1 LKEASM
7 NRKLEDR
14 VFIAFDVETTSLY
27 DFSGRIVEIGA
38 LKFDLSGR
46 IYGEYSALINPGIP
60 IPEAVVA
67 IHGISNEMV
76 EKERGAEEV
85 LREFL
90 TFIGESDAVMIAH
103 NASFDIGFVSN
114 DLARCGLSI
123 PQNKVVDTVS
133 LAKKVF
139 PEAGLYNLEHL
150 VNFLGIG
157 TSVSHRS
164 LDDAL
169 MAREIFLRCVKKGG
183 LASEKDLYKNAKVL
197 PFESSV
203 DFSVEF
209 PPGFEKIGKAI
220 EEGSIVKMEYSGGTK
235 GKKVRA
241 ITPLGLL
248 GKKGILYLPAF
259 CHIDKCEKSFR
270 LDRIERFWID

>member
-1 LKEASM
+1 MSRDLKD
-7 NRKLEDR
+7 KL
-14 VFIAFDVETTSLY
+14 FIVFDVETTSLY

-38 LKFDLSGR
+38 VKFDLPGR
-46 IYGEYSALINPGIP
+46 IYEEFSALINPQIP
-60 IPEAVVA
+60 IPEAVIKV
-67 IHGISNEMV
+67 HGITNEMV
-76 EKERGAEEV
+76 KNERGAKEV
-85 LREFL
+85 LEDFL
-90 TFIGESDAVMIAH
+90 RFIDSSDTIMIAH

-123 PQNKVVDTVS
+123 PQHNVLDTVS
-133 LAKKVF
+133 LSKTLF
-139 PEAGLYNLEHL
+139 PEAGTYNLENL

-157 TSVSHRS
+157 TTVKHRA
-164 LDDAL
+164 LDDVL
-169 MAREIFLRCVKKGG
+169 KERELFLHCIEKGN
-183 LASEKDLYKNAKVL
+183 LRNEQDLYKNAKVL

-209 PPGFEKIGKAI
+209 PHGFEEIGKAI
-220 EEGSIVKMEYSGGTK
+220 EEGSVVKMEYSGGTK

-270 LDRIERFWID
+270 LDRIERFWIE